1 MKIDIDPQTE
11 ANLKELAASGN
22 IAPEILAAE
31 MLAQQTQDRKQAQ
44 YWRERTEDMAAIQ
57 RYKETKQCI
66 AEDDMFQKM
75 DNMIEEAQDLANR
88 D

>member
-11 ANLKELAASGN
+11 ANLKALAASGN
-22 IAPEILAAE
+22 ITPEMLAAD

-57 RYKETKQCI
+57 RYKETKRCI
-66 AEDDMFQKM
+66 TQDDMFQKM